1 MNLVVANKS
10 KRKRRRKRN
19 DDDNNTTRTMSN
31 LKQFTWWVL
40 SYEHRSLDQQMK
52 IRYELNKLA
61 KDIDEWMTSIIIENK
76 NKNDKEKAR

>member
-1 MNLVVANKS
+1 LLTKVKEKEEGKEM
-10 KRKRRRKRN
+10 
-19 DDDNNTTRTMSN
+19 TTTITPQEQCQN

>member
-1 MNLVVANKS
+1 
-10 KRKRRRKRN
+10 
-19 DDDNNTTRTMSN
+19 
-31 LKQFTWWVL
+31 
-40 SYEHRSLDQQMK
+40 MK

>member
-1 MNLVVANKS
+1 LLTKVKE
-10 KRKRRRKRN
+10 KEEGKE
-19 DDDNNTTRTMSN
+19 TTTTITPQEQCQN